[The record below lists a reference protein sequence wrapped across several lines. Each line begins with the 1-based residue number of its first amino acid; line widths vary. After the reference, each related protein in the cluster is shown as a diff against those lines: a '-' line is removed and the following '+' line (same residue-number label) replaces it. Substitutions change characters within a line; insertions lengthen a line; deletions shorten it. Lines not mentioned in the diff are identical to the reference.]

1 MAGRDAWK
9 LLKRATCGK
18 FTPFFLN
25 RPRAGAFLFFLPC
38 FLLLLAGYFPSTSLD
53 QIKLHSWRAECRACT
68 LLSLKKLVL
77 GLEVIC
83 RLFASLELA
92 NSPQERCD
100 M

>member
-1 MAGRDAWK
+1 MRLAVS
-9 LLKRATCGK
+9 LHL
-18 FTPFFLN
+18 FLN
-25 RPRAGAFLFFLPC
+25 RPRAGAFLFFRLVF

-68 LLSLKKLVL
+68 LLSLKMLVL

-92 NSPQERCD
+92 NLPQEQCD